1 MPSGEMGFD
10 NLVQEVLQL
19 LGTAGM
25 TRVAASSTLMFR
37 QRETTKVPQRLLFPT
52 RSASLGSRGD
62 PKTAPNGTVL
72 SERTF

>member
-1 MPSGEMGFD
+1 
-10 NLVQEVLQL
+10 
-19 LGTAGM
+19 M
-25 TRVAASSTLMFR
+25 TRVAASSALVFR